1 MEAVNRTRQPSQKT
15 NQKMNTGI
23 VTTVNPSDKSALMR
37 FVSLE
42 RKLMKNY
49 PLYISEIDDDVVKML
64 TRKTLMSKDME
75 FGLFVVSKSGEDVG
89 RCAAIINK
97 KFQEQKQAGAA
108 FIGFFAA
115 AEGCGLEVADMI
127 RQAEHWLKERGV
139 TKVIAPANGGAP
151 NSAGFMVTG
160 FEEDPMFP
168 FPWTPPYYQG
178 YIESMNYQPTYPLWY
193 YEVDFSSEKYKT
205 AKKRYANYD
214 AAVIR
219 SVSKK
224 NWDKDIGIVTDML
237 NETFVHEWEFTKM
250 SHNEVK
256 EFFGPMKSIL
266 APQQIL
272 IAEVDGK
279 PVGFC
284 FAVPDLTPLFRSFN
298 GSIGLVAIFK
308 LLTRANKF
316 QRAGILG
323 IGVINE
329 HKGKG
334 LSKAIA
340 MKLYGY
346 HEALGLKS
354 SLYFPVNESNM
365 DSRGFAESIGGSG
378 RLMYQV
384 YDKLIN

>member
-1 MEAVNRTRQPSQKT
+1 
-15 NQKMNTGI
+15 MNTGI
-23 VTTVNPSDKSALMR
+23 VTTIAPSDKSALKR
-37 FVSLE
+37 FISLE
-42 RKLMKNY
+42 RKLMKDY
-49 PLYISEIDDDVVKML
+49 PYYISEIDEDVAKML
-64 TRKTLMSKDME
+64 TRKTLMSKEME

-97 KFQEQKQAGAA
+97 RFQEQKQAGAG

-115 AEGCGLEVADMI
+115 AVGCGQEVAEMI

-151 NSAGFMVTG
+151 NSMGFMVTG

-168 FPWTPPYYQG
+168 FPWTPPYYRG

-205 AKKRYANYD
+205 AMKRYANND

-219 SVSKK
+219 PVSKK
-224 NWDKDIGIVTDML
+224 NWDKDIEIVTDML
-237 NETFVHEWEFTKM
+237 NATFVHEWEFTKM
-250 SHNEVK
+250 SHDEVK

-272 IAEVDGK
+272 LAEVDGK

-284 FAVPDLTPLFRSFN
+284 FAVPDLTPLFRTFN

-308 LLTRANKF
+308 LLTRANRF

-323 IGVINE
+323 IGVANE

-354 SLYFPVNESNM
+354 SLYFPVNESNI
-365 DSRGFAESIGGSG
+365 DSRGFAESIGGEG

-384 YDKLIN
+384 YDKILS

>member
-1 MEAVNRTRQPSQKT
+1 MKG
-15 NQKMNTGI
+15 QKMNKGI
-23 VTTVNPSDKSALMR
+23 VTTIAASDKPALKR
-37 FVSLE
+37 FISLE
-42 RKLMKNY
+42 RKLMKDY
-49 PLYISEIDDDVVKML
+49 PYYISEIDDDVAKML
-64 TRKTLMSKDME
+64 TQKTLMSKEME
-75 FGLFVVSKSGEDVG
+75 FGLFIVSRSGEDVG

-97 KFQEQKQAGAA
+97 KFQAQKQAGAG

-115 AEGCGLEVADMI
+115 AEGCEEEVAEMI

-151 NSAGFMVTG
+151 NSMGFMVTG

-168 FPWTPPYYQG
+168 FPWTPPYYRK
-178 YIESMNYQPTYPLWY
+178 YLENMSYQPTYPLWY

-205 AKKRYANYD
+205 VKKRYANYD
-214 AAVIR
+214 AAIIR
-219 SVSKK
+219 PISKK
-224 NWDKDIGIVTDML
+224 NWDKNIETVTDML

-250 SHNEVK
+250 SYDEIK
-256 EFFGPMKSIL
+256 EFFKPMKSIL
-266 APQQIL
+266 ASQQIL
-272 IAEVDGK
+272 IAEIDGK

-284 FAVPDLTPLFRSFN
+284 FAMPDLTPLFRSFN
-298 GSIGLVAIFK
+298 GRIGFGAIFK
-308 LLTRANKF
+308 LLTRSNKF

-323 IGVINE
+323 IGVTNE

-346 HEALGLKS
+346 HEELGLKS

-365 DSRGFAESIGGSG
+365 DSRGFAESIGGKG

-384 YDKLIN
+384 YDKVIN

>member
-1 MEAVNRTRQPSQKT
+1 MSAN
-15 NQKMNTGI
+15 I
-23 VTTVNPSDKSALMR
+23 VTTIDSSNKSALKR

-49 PLYISEIDDDVVKML
+49 PLYISEIDDDVIKL
-64 TRKTLMSKDME
+64 LNKKSLMFKEME
-75 FGLFVVSKSGEDVG
+75 LGLLIIAKNGQDVA

-97 KFQEQKQAGAA
+97 KFQAEKQPGAG

-115 AEGCGLEVADMI
+115 AKDCHQEVSEMI
-127 RQAEHWLKERGV
+127 QCAEKWLKERGV

-151 NSAGFMVTG
+151 QSMGFLATG
-160 FEEDPMFP
+160 FDESPMFP
-168 FPWTPPYYQG
+168 FHWHPPYYQA
-178 YIESMNYQPTYPLWY
+178 YIESLHYKPTYPLWY
-193 YEVDFSSEKYKT
+193 YEINFASKKYQE
-205 AKKRYANYD
+205 AKQRYANHET
-214 AAVIR
+214 AVIR
-219 SVSKK
+219 PVSKK
-224 NWDKDIGIVTDML
+224 NWDKDIETVTDML
-237 NETFVHEWEFTKM
+237 NETFVNEWEFTKM
-250 SHNEVK
+250 SHAEMK
-256 EFFGPMKSIL
+256 EFMGPMKSIL

-284 FAVPDLTPLFRSFN
+284 FALPDLTPLFRTFK

-316 QRAGILG
+316 QRSGILG
-323 IGVINE
+323 IGVTNE
-329 HKGKG
+329 YKGKG

-346 HEALGLKS
+346 HEELGLKS

-365 DSRGFAESIGGSG
+365 ESRGFAESIGGEG

-384 YDKLIN
+384 YDKILS